1 MARPLR
7 VEFPGAYYHVMNRGL
22 DRQPVFEREAD
33 HGRFVDLLA
42 DVATRW
48 DVKVMAYCC
57 MKTHYHLF
65 LQTPR
70 GNVSRVMRHVDG
82 LYTQRFNR
90 ARGRDGPL
98 FRGRYKALL
107 VDADAYLLQLV
118 RYIHLNPVEAGVAR
132 SARAYPWS
140 SHPLYLASKKPGW
153 LAWQEVLGRFSN
165 LGAFERFVAEGN
177 EAALRDHMESGRRS
191 PFLGDGGFLA
201 AAIRRARPSREHARK
216 ERTPQFPSLGAVVQA
231 VIRKTGRTSPEI
243 VKGRRGRT
251 NNARNLAIYVSSRV
265 AGFPNAEIRRHF
277 GLGSDSAVTKA
288 CVRADGLLRADG
300 RAKRLLKGITAQ
312 QEAREERS

>member
-1 MARPLR
+1 MDLMARPLR

-22 DRQPVFEREAD
+22 DRQPVFEREED

-42 DVATRW
+42 DITTRW
-48 DVKVMAYCC
+48 DVRVMAYCC

-90 ARGRDGPL
+90 DRGRDGPL

-107 VDADAYLLQLV
+107 VDADVYLLQLV
-118 RYIHLNPVEAGVAR
+118 RYIHLNPVEAGLVRA
-132 SARAYPWS
+132 ARAYPWS
-140 SHPLYLASKKPGW
+140 SHVLYLASRKPGW
-153 LAWQEVLGRFSN
+153 LAWAEVLGRFPN
-165 LGAFERFVAEGN
+165 PGAFERFVAEGN
-177 EAALRDHMESGRRS
+177 EAALRAYLEGGRWS

-201 AAIRRARPSREHARK
+201 AAIRRARPSREHARR

-231 VIRKTGRTSPEI
+231 VVRKTGRTSRDLLT
-243 VKGRRGRT
+243 GRRGRT
-251 NNARNLAIYVSSRV
+251 NDARNLAIYLSSRV
-265 AGFPNAEIRRHF
+265 AGYPSAEIRRHF

-288 CVRADGLLRADG
+288 CVRMDSLVRADQ
-300 RAKRLLKGITAQ
+300 RIRTLLIGIVETT
-312 QEAREERS
+312 